1 MTYEDAISYIYSFV
15 DYERLTSPS
24 YDKKARSPA
33 RFVNFLR
40 AIDSPQESFP
50 VIHIA
55 GTKGKGSVAMMLTYI
70 LREAGLVVGTYTS
83 PHLTDVRERIMLDGQ
98 PIGRGNFLDLF
109 LKILPQ
115 LEERKMEKTY
125 RSVFE
130 ILTAISLLYFKR
142 EKVDIGIIEVGLGG
156 RLDAT
161 NVFEKSTA
169 VITNISLDHTKI
181 LGNTLEDI
189 ADEKSEIIK
198 PDSIVV
204 SSPQREGVLKVIR
217 EKALARNCRFLYTGN
232 YECAIREKN
241 EKGSVFDVKTDGNK
255 YREIKLLLPGRYQ
268 IENALTA
275 IGVVEELK
283 NSKMQIC
290 EYANIQTFKDLK
302 IGRLEEAVYRGLA
315 SVRWRGRLEV
325 LRRSPYLVVD
335 GAHNA
340 YSAGVLAEE
349 VTSIFEY
356 ERLVL
361 IFGVNRDKD
370 IRGMLNAILPISDEV
385 IFTRVDFPRS
395 ADPLTLVD
403 MARGHSCA
411 ASRDI
416 KEALA
421 IAYGMATQ
429 RDLILITGSLYL
441 VGEAIRVR
449 SRE

>member
-24 YDKKARSPA
+24 YDKKERSPA
-33 RFVNFLR
+33 RFVSFLR

-83 PHLTDVRERIMLDGQ
+83 PHLTDVRERIMFDGH

-125 RSVFE
+125 RTVFE
-130 ILTAISLLYFKR
+130 ILTAISFLYFKR

-161 NVFEKSTA
+161 NVFEKSIA

-181 LGNTLEDI
+181 LRNTLEDI

-198 PDSIVV
+198 PDSLVV

-232 YECAIREKN
+232 YECTIREKN

-255 YREIKLLLPGRYQ
+255 YRGIKLSLPGRYQ
-268 IENALTA
+268 IENALTT

-290 EYANIQTFKDLK
+290 KHSNIQRFEDLN

-349 VTSIFEY
+349 VTNIFEY

-370 IRGMLNAILPISDEV
+370 IRGMLNAVLPISDEV

-403 MARGHSCA
+403 MARGHSRA

-441 VGEAIRVR
+441 VGEAIKV
-449 SRE
+449 SSKE